1 MDILWIRM
9 QCFVMHTKTAFARD
23 WKISTIQNV
32 HMGVAN
38 FRAVPILT
46 IREFTHVRRQRQDDG
61 YQHNNIINP

>member
-32 HMGVAN
+32 HMGIVPCEIKRRKVAH

-46 IREFTHVRRQRQDDG
+46 IREF
-61 YQHNNIINP
+61 N